1 MKKYLFTRNKRIY
14 KFENSSRK
22 TLIYIYSMVFS
33 CLLCS
38 PSGLWI

>member
-14 KFENSSRK
+14 KFENVDLS
-22 TLIYIYSMVFS
+22 LVIIYSMVFS

>member
-14 KFENSSRK
+14 KFENVDLS
-22 TLIYIYSMVFS
+22 LIYIYSMVFS